1 MAMAC
6 AVSGKDYRSLR
17 CLFNWIVFN
26 LIASEQVV
34 AFYVARPSLSHYLA
48 LSLSLCLCVRAWVC
62 VGLSCLVLDRFWLCF
77 VCVFSPTPVA
87 VVHSTS
93 AWGASTLA
101 QRNLISKGHVWCRPR
116 SVPAAPTSAPP
127 SPPLPV
133 PNHRRALRVRRPS
146 AEAAGSLN
154 LFFLLLHRLLA
165 LSLSRVYFKAKKHV
179 LNLLIFHS
187 HTHKCLN
194 IPLAFFI
201 HSQIEAELHR
211 LSQSFSFV
219 IKSAI
224 APGEK
229 LKWFSF
235 QAEIDLQ
242 IPVLNFEFMD

>member
-48 LSLSLCLCVRAWVC
+48 LSLSVSACVPGC

-116 SVPAAPTSAPP
+116 SVPAAPTWAPP

-179 LNLLIFHS
+179 LNLLIFHT
-187 HTHKCLN
+187 HTHTH
-194 IPLAFFI
+194 A
-201 HSQIEAELHR
+201 
-211 LSQSFSFV
+211 
-219 IKSAI
+219 
-224 APGEK
+224 
-229 LKWFSF
+229 
-235 QAEIDLQ
+235 
-242 IPVLNFEFMD
+242 